1 MSKTAAIFN
10 IQRFSIHDGPG
21 IRTTIF
27 FKGCPLACQWC
38 HNPESQSFRPEVLYY
53 EERCRHCGDCAAA
66 CPQNNIH
73 LSDGVL
79 TTGDQC
85 ASCGTCAQACVAD
98 ARRAAGRMVTV
109 PELLAEVE
117 KDLVFFDD
125 SAGGVTLSGGEPAS
139 QAEFAIDFLEACR
152 DDGIH
157 TAIETCGVAGLE
169 TFLRLAS
176 SADEVF
182 FDLKFI
188 DRDAHR
194 RYTGASN
201 TIILRNLKAILDAGI
216 RPVVRIPVIPGI
228 NDSAAETAHFAWYL
242 AGLTVGRVELL
253 PFHRVGQEKHRR
265 LGRLCLAADVQE
277 PSPDEMAHFQDV
289 LSSAGIEVSIG
300 GSR

>member
-1 MSKTAAIFN
+1 MSKTATIFN
-10 IQRFSIHDGPG
+10 IQRFSIHDGRG

-66 CPQNNIH
+66 CPQKNIR
-73 LSDGVL
+73 LSGGVL
-79 TTGDQC
+79 TAGDRC
-85 ASCGTCAQACVAD
+85 AHCGTCAEVCVAE
-98 ARRAAGRMVTV
+98 ARRVAGRTVTV

-139 QAEFAIDFLEACR
+139 QADFAIDFLEACR
-152 DDGIH
+152 SRGIH

-176 SADEVF
+176 SADLVF

-188 DRDAHR
+188 DREAHR
-194 RYTGASN
+194 LYAGASN

-216 RPVVRIPVIPGI
+216 RPVVRIPVVPGI
-228 NDSAAETAHFAWYL
+228 NDTAAETGHFAWFL
-242 AGLTVGRVELL
+242 AGLPVQGVELM
-253 PFHRVGQEKHRR
+253 PFHRVGQDKYRR
-265 LGRLCLAADVQE
+265 LGRLCPVAEVQE
-277 PSPDEMAHFQDV
+277 PSPEEMAHFHDA
-289 LSSAGIEVSIG
+289 LSSAGVEVSMG